1 MDKQRLSF
9 DMSVED
15 HKYLK
20 VCCAKLGISIKEF
33 IIKATNEKVEAYED
47 EWLFKD
53 SYEDNEGENF
63 VYIDHDGKI
72 HALPS

>member
-1 MDKQRLSF
+1 MQQQQRLSF

-20 VCCAKLGISIKEF
+20 MCCAKLGISIKEF
-33 IIKATNEKVEAYED
+33 IIRATNEKVGAYED

-53 SYEDNEGENF
+53 SYEDNEGESF
-63 VYIDHDGKI
+63 VFIDHDGKVNE
-72 HALPS
+72 L

>member
-1 MDKQRLSF
+1 MEKQRLSF

-20 VCCAKLGISIKEF
+20 MCCAKLGVSIKEF
-33 IIKATNEKVEAYED
+33 IIKATNEKVEAHED

-53 SYEDNEGENF
+53 SYEDNDGPNF
-63 VYIDHDGKI
+63 VYIEHDGTVHDI
-72 HALPS
+72 